1 MSRSFSCVLERAA
14 VVTFFCHVQYI
25 DLYINDKR
33 FMTWTKVIGFEK
45 WRAGSNSHHPN
56 ISAAQLFY
64 CMCLFSIPSHPH
76 PWFEPY
82 VLLGDIFK
90 NSEMLHYRR
99 WKKYKKSFLIWC
111 CYWAIFYSDMR
122 LLLLLLYTYIIFFFS
137 FFQLIER
144 RCSLYI
150 SSDLRG
156 SSSSSGAQ
164 SIINNS
170 GPTPKPS
177 GVDITDESKS
187 PALIK

>member
-82 VLLGDIFK
+82 VQGDIFK

-122 LLLLLLYTYIIFFFS
+122 LLLLLLYTYIILFFFS

-150 SSDLRG
+150 SSDLR